1 MGFLPVIERAAS
13 CGFFLMKANTALNTI
28 HEKNHQPCHKVGGFV
43 SSLVGGASTNL
54 VNSKSSM
61 TSPDILQVL
70 KCGLCNG
77 RGYEDV
83 SYASIPCEACKGRGF
98 HEEEE
103 PKE

>member
-1 MGFLPVIERAAS
+1 MTVSTNAPIRVVITDCWKES
-13 CGFFLMKANTALNTI
+13 KNTVLNTI
-28 HEKNHQPCHKVGGFV
+28 HEKNYQPCHFV

-98 HEEEE
+98 HEEKD
-103 PKE
+103 PD